1 MWTTT
6 YRLTRSSASKVSIS
20 TISTRWLN
28 SMATDVLHHTHGA
41 HEDGHHDAGTT
52 KVFGFWIYLM
62 SDCILFATL
71 FATYAVLVN
80 GTAGGPAGKD
90 IFELPFVFA
99 ETMLLLLSS
108 ITFGFGMLA
117 MNKNKVSAVNTWL
130 LVTFILGAGFIAM
143 EIYEFHHLIVNDAG
157 PDRSGFLS
165 AFFTLVGTHGI
176 HVTSGLIWIIVMMVL
191 IAKKGLTERNRT
203 RLMCLSLFW
212 HFLDVVWICVFTVVY
227 LMGVM

>member
-1 MWTTT
+1 
-6 YRLTRSSASKVSIS
+6 
-20 TISTRWLN
+20 
-28 SMATDVLHHTHGA
+28 
-41 HEDGHHDAGTT
+41 
-52 KVFGFWIYLM
+52 VFGFWIYLM

-80 GTAGGPAGKD
+80 GTAGGPSGKD
-90 IFELPFVFA
+90 IFELPFVFG
-99 ETMLLLLSS
+99 ETMLLLFSS

-117 MNKNKVSAVNTWL
+117 MNQNRVGTVKAWL
-130 LVTFILGAGFIAM
+130 MVTFLLGAGFIAM
-143 EIYEFHHLIVNDAG
+143 EIYEFHHLIAEGYG
-157 PDRSGFLS
+157 PQRSGFLS

-191 IAKKGLTERNRT
+191 ISKKGLTERNRT

-227 LMGVM
+227 LMGAM